1 MATALHGGMRS
12 RARAESRTEPRAA
25 GSDFARPPPSS
36 LRRASSPPTHDAE
49 LTSLA
54 RARGPPRRLLAA
66 LAGRFVVIR
75 GWERLGFARLQDYA
89 RERLGVAARTVQDLA
104 HCEAALS
111 QHPRLAHA
119 LVSGRLPWTK
129 VRLVARVASPQNLEA
144 WLAFA
149 GRLSVRALEKEVR
162 RVDRASLE
170 RVGAAGAGRPGAPL
184 VARETD
190 ADGAERW
197 PGEWV
202 SVPCV
207 PRVQARWYHAR
218 QLARRVAGEPVPPWQ
233 CLESIAAE
241 VLSGIPLSDE
251 AARRLEE
258 DEHAEPLAEAPASDL
273 VAPSTPVSSLANVCA
288 AHAPVCD
295 GSTLAAPQS
304 PTLPAELAPL
314 ADEIEHADAFA
325 HDHRLRAALAFEQR
339 LESRMGPLLR
349 RALAERFHR
358 SAGFPR
364 FAGYVE
370 TRLGLSPR
378 RARALVRIE
387 RLAAQAPALALA
399 YREARLSWVQANVLA
414 GLLAADATHAPSWIA
429 HAERVSVRRLLE
441 DVDAALSGAG
451 ALAPPTLPERLAA
464 DAPTITAVATPSV
477 ERQTGAAPTRP
488 GHDTLEAALAAPA
501 PDLVRVMVYAPCDVA
516 RLFRA
521 ALCTMRRHL
530 ERQTG
535 RLPTPGEAFEAMLE
549 HATQSW
555 TPERRRPRELAVFER
570 DGWRCT
576 VPGCSSLRNLH
587 DHHVVFRSR
596 GGSDELSNRTTLCAW
611 HHLRAVHRGLVRCTG
626 MAPHALRFELG
637 LRATAPPL
645 LTYVSG
651 ELRQ

>member
-1 MATALHGGMRS
+1 V
-12 RARAESRTEPRAA
+12 E
-25 GSDFARPPPSS
+25 
-36 LRRASSPPTHDAE
+36 
-49 LTSLA
+49 
-54 RARGPPRRLLAA
+54 
-66 LAGRFVVIR
+66 IR

-104 HCEAALS
+104 HCDNALS
-111 QHPRLAHA
+111 QHPLLAHA
-119 LVSGRLPWTK
+119 LASGRLPWTK

-149 GRLSVRALEKEVR
+149 ARLSVRALEKEVR

-170 RVGAAGAGRPGAPL
+170 RVGAAGAGRSGAPL
-184 VARETD
+184 VAHETD

-202 SVPCV
+202 IVPCA
-207 PRVQARWYHAR
+207 PHVQARWYHAR

-233 CLESIAAE
+233 CLESVAAE
-241 VLSGIPLSDE
+241 VLSEVPLSEE
-251 AARRLEE
+251 AARRLEQ
-258 DEHAEPLAEAPASDL
+258 DERAEHLAEAPASDC
-273 VAPSTPVSSLANVCA
+273 VGASSPATPVANVCA
-288 AHAPVCD
+288 AHTPARD
-295 GSTLAAPQS
+295 GSAVAALQS
-304 PTLPAELAPL
+304 PTLPPELASL
-314 ADEIEHADAFA
+314 AHEIEHADPFA
-325 HDHRLRAALAFEQR
+325 LDHRLRTALAFEQR

-349 RALAERFHR
+349 RALAEQVHR
-358 SAGFPR
+358 SAGFQH

-370 TRLGLSPR
+370 TRLGISPR

-387 RLAAQAPALALA
+387 RVAARAPDLALA
-399 YREARLSWVQANVLA
+399 YREARLSWVQANALA
-414 GLLAADATHAPSWIA
+414 GLLDADATHAPSWVA
-429 HAERVSVRRLLE
+429 HAKRVSVRRLLE
-441 DVDAALSGAG
+441 DVDAALAGAG
-451 ALAPPTLPERLAA
+451 TLAPPILLPERLAA
-464 DAPTITAVATPSV
+464 DAPTIAGAAAPSD

-488 GHDTLEAALAAPA
+488 EHDTLEAALLALA
-501 PDLVRVMVYAPCDVA
+501 PDLVRIMVFAPRDVA

-535 RLPTPGEAFEAMLE
+535 RLPTPGEAFEAMLAR
-549 HATQSW
+549 ATQSW

-626 MAPHALRFELG
+626 TAPHSLRFELG
-637 LRATAPPL
+637 LRPSAPPL

-651 ELRQ
+651 ELRR